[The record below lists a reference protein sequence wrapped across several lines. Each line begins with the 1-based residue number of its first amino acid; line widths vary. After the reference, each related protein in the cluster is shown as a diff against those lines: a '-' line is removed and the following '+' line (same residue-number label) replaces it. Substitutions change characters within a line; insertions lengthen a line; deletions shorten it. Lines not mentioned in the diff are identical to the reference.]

1 MLLDDD
7 VVTDREAE
15 PGAFSGRLRRE
26 ERIEDLLFHLGRNA
40 GAVVTDADFH
50 TVAKVLWW
58 RQSGSARSRRHLLVP
73 CAWSLHRS
81 CSR

>member
-26 ERIEDLLFHLGRNA
+26 ERIEFFSFTSGGIPVPLSRIFISTRSPRFL
-40 GAVVTDADFH
+40 
-50 TVAKVLWW
+50 VAAAIIGL
-58 RQSGSARSRRHLLVP
+58 
-73 CAWSLHRS
+73 
-81 CSR
+81 